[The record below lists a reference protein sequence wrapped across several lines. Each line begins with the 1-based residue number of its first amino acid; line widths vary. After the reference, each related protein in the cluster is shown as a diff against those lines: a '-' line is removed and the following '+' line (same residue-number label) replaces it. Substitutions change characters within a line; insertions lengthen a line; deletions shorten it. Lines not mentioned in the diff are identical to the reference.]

1 MNTPRFGQNDRHDLG
16 LQYDLRTMMNRRNA
30 LRLFGGAALVT
41 LIGCSSDDDPAATPT
56 AGASSP
62 PTGSTSS
69 AAGSPPT
76 QVAPIPTTAA
86 TPITACTEIPS
97 ETAGPFPGNGSNGP
111 NVLTQSGIVRSDIRQ
126 SLGISTNTATGV
138 PLVTNLTLVD
148 TKNGCRPL
156 ANAAVYIWQCDQ
168 KGGYSLYSPG
178 VTNENYLRGV
188 QVADANGVV
197 SFTSVFPAAYPG
209 RWPHIH
215 FEVYNDLASAT
226 SSRNKRATS
235 QLALPEDACNTV
247 FATSGYEQSRSTM
260 RQLTLASDGVFRD
273 GWDLQMAKVDGSVAN
288 SVRASLVVGL

>member
-1 MNTPRFGQNDRHDLG
+1 MNTPRFGQNARHDLG
-16 LQYDLRTMMNRRNA
+16 LQYDLRTLMNRRTA
-30 LRLFGGAALVT
+30 LRLFGGTALFT
-41 LIGCSSDDDPAATPT
+41 LVGCSSDDDPAATPT
-56 AGASSP
+56 AGATTP
-62 PTGSTSS
+62 STS
-69 AAGSPPT
+69 GSGSIAT
-76 QVAPIPTTAA
+76 QVAPIPTTAS
-86 TPITACTEIPS
+86 TPITACTQIPG

-138 PLVTNLTLVD
+138 PLVTTLTLVD
-148 TKNGCRPL
+148 TKNACKPL

-235 QLALPEDACNTV
+235 QLALPEDACTTV
-247 FATSGYEQSRSTM
+247 FATSGYEQSRATM

-288 SVRASLVVGL
+288 GVRASLIVGL